1 MRGSMLSVC
10 VMAFILAVVAY
21 GLALA
26 PKPVDDLAVV
36 SSVAHVPGGVF
47 EARGE

>member
-10 VMAFILAVVAY
+10 VMAFVLAVVAY
-21 GLALA
+21 AMALA
-26 PKPVDDLAVV
+26 PKPADDVVIV